1 MSSHS
6 DHHCDRVAIMLLA
19 VVAVLCSL
27 DTLAAAQDPPGP
39 KWELYGGYSIFYPGC
54 DMHGLLPGG
63 TVPVSS
69 CLKWDPRGVGASVT
83 YDFTRWLGLTLDSSG
98 QWGSGNTGVAARIDQ
113 VEFFNIS
120 AGPKITF
127 RHHYFSPFLEALVG
141 EHRLGSEVFGH
152 DDAVG
157 FMAGG
162 GLDLNFTR
170 HFAWR
175 LLRADFVYSNHQFG
189 PSSVVPATDVRG
201 VRLQSGL
208 VFMFGGGQP
217 SPPVSASCTINPSEI
232 LAGEPATATAV
243 ANNFH
248 PNHTLHYTWSS
259 SGGEITGSGDTASV
273 RSNGV
278 AGGNYTV
285 TAHISDPN
293 VKSGG
298 ETSCTAS
305 FIVRE
310 PPKHPPVVACSA
322 DPAAVQAGSSST
334 ISCPCTSPDNVPV
347 TVGNWTASGG
357 NVSAGS
363 ANTATLNTTGVSPGP
378 ITVSANCTDARG
390 LSTPVTAQVAVENPP
405 PPSPEFVQLEQRLAL
420 HSIYFPT
427 DQPRIENPS
436 GGLLVSQ
443 EQTLKSLADDFKK
456 YLETKPEA
464 HLILG
469 GHADPRGSVEYN
481 QALSERRVERAK
493 RFLIEHGVPE
503 ANLETKAHGV
513 EQNLTEDQVK
523 DAVEKNPELTPAQR
537 QKVLGNLRTI
547 LLASNRRVDITLSTT
562 GQHSIREYPFNAAD
576 SLTLLQQEG
585 TRKRGVPAT
594 RKKVSPTAQQ

>member
-1 MSSHS
+1 
-6 DHHCDRVAIMLLA
+6 MLLA
-19 VVAVLCSL
+19 VVAALCSL

-39 KWELYGGYSIFYPGC
+39 KWELYGGYSVFYPGC

-243 ANNFH
+243 PNNFH
-248 PNHTLHYTWSS
+248 PNHKLNYTWSS

-285 TAHISDPN
+285 TAHVSDPN

-322 DPAAVQAGSSST
+322 DPSSVQAGTSST

-357 NVSAGS
+357 SVSAGS
-363 ANTATLNTTGVSPGP
+363 GSTAALNTTGASPGP
-378 ITVSANCTDARG
+378 ITVGANCTDARG
-390 LSTPVTAQVAVENPP
+390 LNTPVTAQVAVENPP
-405 PPSPEFVQLEQRLAL
+405 QPSPEFIQLEQRLAL

-427 DQPRIENPS
+427 DQPRIENPD

-443 EQTLKSLADDFKK
+443 EHTLKLLADDFKK
-456 YLETKPEA
+456 YLETKPDA

-513 EQNLTEDQVK
+513 EENLTEDQVK

-537 QKVLGNLRTI
+537 QQVLGNLRTI
-547 LLASNRRVDITLSTT
+547 LLASNRRVDITLTTT

-585 TRKRGVPAT
+585 TRKRRGPAA
-594 RKKVSPTAQQ
+594 RKKVAPPPQQ